1 MVKSRILPHLIPE
14 DLPICKSCIEGKMT
28 TMPFTIKGY
37 RDKGHLELVHID
49 VCEPLMSMH
58 KEDMSTSSH
67 LQMITPSLEYV
78 YLMHKKSDALDKCI
92 EFKAKL
98 ENQLGTYQGTSI

>member
-1 MVKSRILPHLIPE
+1 
-14 DLPICKSCIEGKMT
+14 MT

-58 KEDMSTSSH
+58 KEGMSTSSC
-67 LQMITPSLEYV
+67 LQMITPSFEYV